1 MKAWGVGCR
10 KNLYNRNQGF
20 YQEMC
25 GFPVMF
31 FAWTSNYGWFI
42 VENPIKMDDL
52 EVRPF
57 QENTCDLRHSRSLSS
72 STSAT
77 STDKKETMIC
87 VGTDGGNRVGRSR
100 LDKHSMVR
108 DWFIAAM
115 CRDKVKIRMMNWTL
129 ITPTIITNYRIT
141 NMINKGTG
149 WYKYHRGSVDDTW
162 MSGTE
167 FW

>member
-1 MKAWGVGCR
+1 
-10 KNLYNRNQGF
+10 
-20 YQEMC
+20 
-25 GFPVMF
+25 
-31 FAWTSNYGWFI
+31 
-42 VENPIKMDDL
+42 MDDL
-52 EVRPF
+52 EVPPF

-129 ITPTIITNYRIT
+129 IAPTIITNYRIT

>member
-1 MKAWGVGCR
+1 
-10 KNLYNRNQGF
+10 
-20 YQEMC
+20 
-25 GFPVMF
+25 
-31 FAWTSNYGWFI
+31 
-42 VENPIKMDDL
+42 MDDL

-115 CRDKVKIRMMNWTL
+115 W
-129 ITPTIITNYRIT
+129 IT